1 MTTSLRERL
10 YKRLEEINMENEM
23 QEVFEQ
29 EDRARERED
38 VRDMME
44 AQADEERQQE
54 LLGDLF
60 FLLTLAESRQMGSSS
75 DPLRAA
81 MNIAK
86 ALGLESKF
94 ENMNEG

>member
-1 MTTSLRERL
+1 
-10 YKRLEEINMENEM
+10 MENEM

-44 AQADEERQQE
+44 AQVDEERQQE
-54 LLGDLF
+54 LLGDLDY
-60 FLLTLAESRQMGSSS
+60 LYTLAMARQMGSSS
-75 DPLRAA
+75 DPYRAA

-94 ENMNEG
+94 ENMIEG

>member
-29 EDRARERED
+29 EDRARERE
-38 VRDMME
+38 ME

-81 MNIAK
+81 MNIAS
-86 ALGLESKF
+86 ALGLKSDF
-94 ENMNEG
+94 ENMIGG